1 VVKKVHVRVNEAGT
15 LYFDFHLR
23 GVRCKEYTRLTDTP
37 VSRKRCEK
45 MAQIIANEIDLGMFD
60 YLRHF
65 PHGSRRH
72 LFTGRPDG
80 NIAFARFVEESWLA
94 HIRTKVR
101 GTTAEEYKAILRV
114 RVLPLIGSIPLREFR
129 PEHMDRLINH
139 LRSLKGV
146 GNRPLSPRR
155 INIILLRVRS
165 VLDLAY
171 ERGYLEKNP
180 HTWVTLQEEKR
191 PHVDPF
197 SFEEREALL
206 AALPEPE
213 KGFRKA
219 CANFWKNYFIVAFD
233 TGLRPSEQLALRWAP
248 DPKEPERTS
257 YVDLERQKIFIR
269 QGLVRGAETA
279 LKTQRSYRVMDML
292 PTVED
297 VLRDQL
303 AGTQGKGTYVFS
315 NAWGGP
321 LDLTNIRHRIW
332 YPTLARA
339 GLRLRDLYQTRH
351 TFASLMLQ
359 SGEDPAWIALMMG
372 HTTTKMLYERYAAFI
387 RHRTR
392 QDGAAYLEQVRRSR
406 EEASRENRP

>member
-1 VVKKVHVRVNEAGT
+1 
-15 LYFDFHLR
+15 
-23 GVRCKEYTRLTDTP
+23 
-37 VSRKRCEK
+37 
-45 MAQIIANEIDLGMFD
+45 MAQIIANEIDLGKFD

-101 GTTAEEYKAILRV
+101 DTTAEEYKAILRV
-114 RVLPLIGSIPLREFR
+114 RILPLIGSIPLREFR

-171 ERGYLEKNP
+171 EREYLEKDP
-180 HTWVTLQEEKR
+180 HSWVTLQEEKR
-191 PHVDPF
+191 PHVDPL
-197 SFEEREALL
+197 SFEERAALL
-206 AALPEPE
+206 AVLPEPE
-213 KGFRKA
+213 KGFRKT

-233 TGLRPSEQLALRWAP
+233 TGLRPSEQLALRRAP
-248 DPKEPERTS
+248 SPKEPERTS
-257 YVDLERQKIFIR
+257 FVDFERRKIFIR

-279 LKTQRSYRVMDML
+279 LKTQASYRVVDML

-297 VLRDQL
+297 ALRDQL
-303 AGTQGKGTYVFS
+303 AGT
-315 NAWGGP
+315 
-321 LDLTNIRHRIW
+321 
-332 YPTLARA
+332 
-339 GLRLRDLYQTRH
+339 
-351 TFASLMLQ
+351 
-359 SGEDPAWIALMMG
+359 
-372 HTTTKMLYERYAAFI
+372 
-387 RHRTR
+387 
-392 QDGAAYLEQVRRSR
+392 
-406 EEASRENRP
+406 